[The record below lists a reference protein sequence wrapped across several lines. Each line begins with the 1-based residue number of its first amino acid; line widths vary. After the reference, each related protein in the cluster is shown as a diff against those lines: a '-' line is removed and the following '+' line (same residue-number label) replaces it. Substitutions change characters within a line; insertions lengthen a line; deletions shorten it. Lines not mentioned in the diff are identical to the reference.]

1 MEKHPNIGAALVAA
15 QAAAEA
21 VEKDSRNA
29 HQGYKYASAEAII
42 REARAALASAG
53 LAFYRESAAVEW
65 EPPVVVETRN
75 GPKNQRTGLVRATYV
90 LRHGDEKIVVESE
103 TPALAE
109 AGRPEDKAVAT
120 ALTYSLGY
128 VLRDLL
134 LLPRVEEGTDVDQR
148 DDRERAP
155 VRPRTQDRRTE
166 APQRQAARDDGEV
179 PPEATQA
186 VEAFA
191 VAGDGAEIEE
201 IAARFRPLL
210 QSWAPAIRGIV
221 ANAKKAALARVA
233 AAAEGAVT
241 T

>member
-1 MEKHPNIGAALVAA
+1 MEKHANIGAALCAA

-21 VEKDSRNA
+21 VEKGSKNA
-29 HQGYKYASAEAII
+29 HQGYKYASAESII
-42 REARAALASAG
+42 REARGALAGAG
-53 LAFYRESAAVEW
+53 LAFYRESATVEW

-75 GPKNQRTGLVRATYV
+75 GPRNQRTGLVRATYV

-148 DDRERAP
+148 DDRDRVPARRIP
-155 VRPRTQDRRTE
+155 VHASG
-166 APQRQAARDDGEV
+166 APQHQVARDDGEV
-179 PPEATQA
+179 PPEAARA
-186 VEAFA
+186 VEDFA
-191 VAGDGAEIEE
+191 VAGDSAEVEE
-201 IAARFRPLL
+201 IASRVRPLL
-210 QSWAPAIRGIV
+210 ASWPTAIRGVV
-221 ANAKKAALARVA
+221 AGAKKAALARIA
-233 AAAEGAVT
+233 QAAESAVT

>member
-1 MEKHPNIGAALVAA
+1 MEKHANIGAALVAA

-42 REARAALASAG
+42 REARAALAAAG
-53 LAFYRESAAVEW
+53 LAFYREAASVEW

-75 GPKNQRTGLVRATYV
+75 GPKHQRTGVVRATYV

-103 TPALAE
+103 TPAIAE
-109 AGRPEDKAVAT
+109 SGRPEDKAVAT

-155 VRPRTQDRRTE
+155 ARRIPVH
-166 APQRQAARDDGEV
+166 AASSPQRQVVRDDGEV
-179 PPEATQA
+179 PPEAAQA

-191 VAGDGAEIEE
+191 VAGDDAEIEE
-201 IAARFRPLL
+201 IASRVRPMLA
-210 QSWAPAIRGIV
+210 SWAPAIRGIV
-221 ANAKKAALARVA
+221 AGAKKSATARVA
-233 AAAEGAVT
+233 HAAESAVT